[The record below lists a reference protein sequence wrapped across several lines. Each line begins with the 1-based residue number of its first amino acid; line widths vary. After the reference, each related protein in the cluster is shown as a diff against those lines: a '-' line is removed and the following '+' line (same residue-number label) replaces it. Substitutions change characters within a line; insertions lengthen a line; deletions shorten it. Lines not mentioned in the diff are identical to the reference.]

1 MDPDHRV
8 TAPLQAIFRGARDF
22 GLTHAEVWRAFDDS
36 LDAVGADATV
46 DEYLHELTGEL
57 AQRIVQRQRRAPSE
71 EQRVGSRGRV

>member
-1 MDPDHRV
+1 VDPDYPV
-8 TAPLQAIFRGARDF
+8 TAPLRAIFDGASGF
-22 GLTHAEVWRAFDDS
+22 GMTHAEIWRAFDDS

-57 AQRIVQRQRRAPSE
+57 AQRILQKQRSAPSE